1 MLSESRNLLMEQVS
15 SKMVMPFAWW
25 IKQKVRQCYP
35 RPCAVSVTL
44 LWARNLLNDVD
55 SVGDRGVAQPNR
67 IKQTNEVLF
76 GVSSF
81 YDFLC
86 SSRLRS
92 ASVTA
97 IH

>member
-1 MLSESRNLLMEQVS
+1 M
-15 SKMVMPFAWW
+15 
-25 IKQKVRQCYP
+25 
-35 RPCAVSVTL
+35 SVTL
-44 LWARNLLNDVD
+44 LWAHNLSNDVN

-76 GVSSF
+76 GVFSF

-92 ASVTA
+92 ASVSA